1 MRREVVTS
9 HAQGS
14 MEAGEWNVSSTRDST
29 QDKFPVKLLDLNL
42 AFS

>member
-1 MRREVVTS
+1 MRGEVVTS

-14 MEAGEWNVSSTRDST
+14 MEAGERNVSSAGDSAEA
-29 QDKFPVKLLDLNL
+29 KFPVKLLNTNL